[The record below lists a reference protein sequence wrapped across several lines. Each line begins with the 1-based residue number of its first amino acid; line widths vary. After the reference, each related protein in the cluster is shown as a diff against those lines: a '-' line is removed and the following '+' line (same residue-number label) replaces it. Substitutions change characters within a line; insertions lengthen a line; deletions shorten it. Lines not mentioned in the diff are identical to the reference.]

1 MKRLAIAI
9 LAALTAVAAWT
20 MPAPE
25 EAVGVA
31 DELPLPATGTRSGVW
46 FCPGADAEVDP
57 IVMAG
62 VLSSGLVGF
71 SLPVDGETLDSFQNR
86 ISAGVGDW
94 DVGDGLFFHPGPTI
108 VETSSSPSA
117 AAVIY
122 RGPQHLAIGGC
133 YVAAKE
139 WFLNGA
145 AIATSETLTLRLF
158 NPLLEQGRV
167 ELEVVSEFGFE
178 PLLDFESVNV
188 GPRAWEDV
196 SLNLLLGDRQQVGV
210 RVSVTEGV
218 VIPSM
223 HATGSDGLAVWP
235 GESPSPTWEFPLA
248 QVGGTP
254 GTVAVWN
261 PGTEVADV
269 TIELIGRQGPL
280 GLFDLTLGPGR
291 EERFDISAVTSLETA
306 AVVRSSVA
314 VVAAVRSGG
323 FGGGAAASVGA
334 PRPAER
340 WLVPGHGIVPDVG
353 SFLFVLNS
361 ADDPVEVMAG
371 PIGGDAGAPLVVA
384 GHSIA
389 RVNVTGRGADIIAS
403 GPVSVAWLVATAT
416 DTGLGLGVPIT
427 EPSP

>member
-9 LAALTAVAAWT
+9 LAGLTALAAWT

-25 EAVGVA
+25 EAIGLV
-31 DELPLPATGTRSGVW
+31 DELPLPATGARSGVW
-46 FCPGADAEVDP
+46 FCPGVDGDVDP
-57 IVMAG
+57 IVMAAA
-62 VLSSGLVGF
+62 LSAGLVGF

-86 ISAGVGDW
+86 IPAGVGEW
-94 DVGDGLFFHPGPTI
+94 DVGDGLFFHPGPAI

-117 AAVIY
+117 AGVLY
-122 RGPQHLAIGGC
+122 RGPQQLAADGC

-145 AIATSETLTLRLF
+145 SIGTSETLTLRLF

-167 ELEVVSEFGFE
+167 SLEVVSEFGFE
-178 PLLDFESVNV
+178 PLLDFESVSI
-188 GPRAWEDV
+188 GPRAWDDV
-196 SLNLLLGDRQQVGV
+196 PLNLLLGERGQVSV
-210 RVSVTEGV
+210 RVAVTEGV
-218 VIPSM
+218 VIPSL
-223 HATGSDGLAVWP
+223 HAVGADGLAVWP

-248 QVGGTP
+248 QVGATP
-254 GTVAVWN
+254 GTLSVWN
-261 PGTEVADV
+261 PGSEPAEI
-269 TIELIGRQGPL
+269 TIELVGRQGPL

-291 EERFDISAVTSLETA
+291 EDRFDISAITSLETG

-323 FGGGAAASVGA
+323 SEGGAAASVGT
-334 PRPAER
+334 PRPQER
-340 WLVPGHGIVPDVG
+340 WLVPGHAIVPDVN

-361 ADDPVEVMAG
+361 GDDPVEVTAG
-371 PIGGDAGAPLVVA
+371 PIGGAAGPSVTVD

-389 RVNVTGRGADIIAS
+389 RINVSGRGADIIAS

-427 EPSP
+427 EPAP